1 MVFCEIGVR
10 DKGTFVKSKRMKL
23 FLYNYDVMGKKKATV
38 LTVSTIREQDKKNV
52 EFNVGDYYTL
62 SLSKIVC

>member
-1 MVFCEIGVR
+1 
-10 DKGTFVKSKRMKL
+10 MKL

-52 EFNVGDYYTL
+52 EYNVGDYYTL